1 MFNIVLVEPQIPPN
15 TGTIGRLC
23 VNLDATLH
31 LIKPLGFDIDDKA
44 VSRAG
49 LDYWKDLDLVVWE
62 SFDEFLEVHPIDE
75 NSHLATTKTDKI
87 YFNAELKK
95 DDYILFGSETK
106 GIREDVLLA
115 NKERCITVPMGSK
128 GRSLNL
134 GVAVGIVTYE
144 ALRQNYDGFEK
155 ITIAN
160 KLEEELSCQ

>member
-23 VNLDATLH
+23 VNLGATLH
-31 LIKPLGFDIDDKA
+31 LVKPLGFDIDDKA
-44 VSRAG
+44 VKRAG

-62 SFDEFLEVHPIDE
+62 SFPEFLKAHPIDA
-75 NSHLATTKTDKI
+75 NSYMATTKTDNL
-87 YFNAELKK
+87 YFNAQFQK

-106 GIREDVLLA
+106 GIDEKVLLA
-115 NKERCITVPMGSK
+115 HPEQCITIPMGGK

-134 GVAVGIVTYE
+134 GVSVGIVMYD

-155 ITIAN
+155 ITIEN
-160 KLEEELSCQ
+160 SLKD

>member
-23 VNLDATLH
+23 VNLGARLH

-44 VSRAG
+44 VTRAG
-49 LDYWKDLDLVVWE
+49 LDYWKELDLVVWD
-62 SFDEFLEVHPIDE
+62 SFNDFLDKHPIDS
-75 NSHLATTKTDKI
+75 NTHLATTKTDKL
-87 YFNAELKK
+87 YFNTKFKK

-106 GIREDVLLA
+106 GIREDILLK
-115 NKERCITVPMGSK
+115 NRDCCITIPMGGK

-155 ITIAN
+155 ITIKN
-160 KLEEELSCQ
+160 SLED